1 MACITESVS
10 RFFEPSQP
18 QRVPPGL
25 ETNVNPSPTYGG
37 ISTKSRRTS
46 VSVSNIGRPC
56 DLELSFW
63 YIKVLMNSYHHL
75 KLDIYQR
82 SPITQLRVY
91 YVQIS
96 VLSHRCEACAI
107 FSAIETID
115 SESENNAKFRKRNHP
130 CLIRLLSAILTG
142 SKVTSGSSIL
152 TPIGWKFTSFL
163 RCLYTLASITN
174 LAEGR
179 EHVLGRA
186 FR

>member
-37 ISTKSRRTS
+37 IPTKSRRTS

-96 VLSHRCEACAI
+96 VLTHRCEACASCWRTHL
-107 FSAIETID
+107 FSNRDDRQRVRKQCEVQK
-115 SESENNAKFRKRNHP
+115 AKPPLPNQTPIRNPDWFKSHFRKLYSDADWLKIHF
-130 CLIRLLSAILTG
+130 LSPL
-142 SKVTSGSSIL
+142 SLHFS
-152 TPIGWKFTSFL
+152 
-163 RCLYTLASITN
+163 
-174 LAEGR
+174 
-179 EHVLGRA
+179 
-186 FR
+186 